1 MSGRDSSFIG
11 HHSEI
16 GPMKNFLVRDA
27 LVPALTAT
35 TKGGAIRELVTALQQ
50 AGYFQPKE
58 VEPVVAE
65 VLRREGLGS
74 TGIGRG
80 VAIPHSRYEG
90 LPGLIGTLGL
100 SKAGIPFDS
109 IDSQDVRMVFLL
121 VSRPDQPGPHL
132 HALETIVRVT
142 ESDDF
147 INKLLACTT
156 REQMWKL
163 IEETD
168 DPWG

>member
-1 MSGRDSSFIG
+1 
-11 HHSEI
+11 
-16 GPMKNFLVRDA
+16 MKNFLVRDA

-35 TKGGAIRELVTALQQ
+35 TKDGAIRELVTALQQ

-80 VAIPHSRYEG
+80 EAIPHSRYEG
-90 LPGLIGTLGL
+90 LPRLIGTLGL

>member
-1 MSGRDSSFIG
+1 
-11 HHSEI
+11 
-16 GPMKNFLVRDA
+16 MKNFLVRDA

-35 TKGGAIRELVTALQQ
+35 TKEGAIRELVTALQQ

-90 LPGLIGTLGL
+90 LPRLIGTLGL
-100 SKAGIPFDS
+100 SAAGIPFDS
-109 IDSQDVRMVFLL
+109 IDNQDVRMIFLL
-121 VSRPDQPGPHL
+121 VSRTDQPGPHL

-147 INKLLACTT
+147 ITKLLACTT
-156 REQMWKL
+156 RDQMWKL

>member
-1 MSGRDSSFIG
+1 
-11 HHSEI
+11 
-16 GPMKNFLVRDA
+16 MKNFLVREA

-35 TKGGAIRELVTALQQ
+35 TKDGAIRELVTALQQ
-50 AGYFQPKE
+50 AGYFQPRE

-90 LPGLIGTLGL
+90 LPRLIGTLGL

-109 IDSQDVRMVFLL
+109 IDGQDVKMVFLL

-142 ESDDF
+142 ESDEF
-147 INKLLACTT
+147 IAKLLACTT
-156 REQMWKL
+156 RDQMWKL

>member
-1 MSGRDSSFIG
+1 M
-11 HHSEI
+11 
-16 GPMKNFLVRDA
+16 MNFLVREA

-35 TKGGAIRELVTALQQ
+35 TKEGAIRELVAALQ
-50 AGYFQPKE
+50 ATGTYFSVPE
-58 VEPVVAE
+58 VEKVVGE

-90 LPGLIGTLGL
+90 LPRLIGTLGL
-100 SKAGIPFDS
+100 SQAGIPFES
-109 IDSQDVRMVFLL
+109 IDGQDVRMVFLL

-142 ESDDF
+142 QSDEF
-147 INKLLACTT
+147 IAQLLACQT
-156 REQMWKL
+156 RDQIWTL
-163 IEETD
+163 IENTP
-168 DPWG
+168 DPWNRE

>member
-1 MSGRDSSFIG
+1 
-11 HHSEI
+11 
-16 GPMKNFLVRDA
+16 MKNFLVRDA
-27 LVPALTAT
+27 LIPSLAAT
-35 TKGGAIRELVTALQQ
+35 TKEGAIRELVGALQA
-50 AGYFQPKE
+50 AGYFRPNE
-58 VEPVVAE
+58 VDQVVAE

-90 LPGLIGTLGL
+90 LPRLIGTLGL
-100 SKAGIPFDS
+100 SRSGIPFDS

-142 ESDDF
+142 ENDDF
-147 INKLLACTT
+147 IARLMACTT
-156 REQMWKL
+156 RDQIWDV
-163 IEETD
+163 IQNTD

>member
-1 MSGRDSSFIG
+1 
-11 HHSEI
+11 
-16 GPMKNFLVRDA
+16 MKNFLVRDA
-27 LVPALTAT
+27 LVPALTAR
-35 TKGGAIRELVTALQQ
+35 TKDGAIRELVASLQK

-65 VLRREGLGS
+65 ILRREGLGS

-80 VAIPHSRYEG
+80 VAIPHSRHDG
-90 LPGLIGTLGL
+90 LPRLIGTLGL
-100 SKAGIPFDS
+100 SPAGIPFDS
-109 IDSQDVRMVFLL
+109 IDSQDVRIIFLL

-156 REQMWKL
+156 QDQMWKL

>member
-1 MSGRDSSFIG
+1 
-11 HHSEI
+11 
-16 GPMKNFLVRDA
+16 MKNFLVRDA

-35 TKGGAIRELVTALQQ
+35 TKDGAIRELVTALQQ

-90 LPGLIGTLGL
+90 LPRLIGTLGL
-100 SKAGIPFDS
+100 SKPGIPFDS

-156 REQMWKL
+156 RDQMWKL